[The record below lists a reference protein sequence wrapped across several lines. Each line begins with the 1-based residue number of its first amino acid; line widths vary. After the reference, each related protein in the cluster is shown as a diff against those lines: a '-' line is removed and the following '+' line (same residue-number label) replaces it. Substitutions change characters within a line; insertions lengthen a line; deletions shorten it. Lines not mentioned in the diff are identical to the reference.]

1 MRKEDLRMFFNK
13 ENAISIEL
21 LGVFKISRRKYVNI
35 KSHARAY
42 DTLSIRL
49 SGSGQFKTQKD
60 NFSVT
65 RGKLLYLPK
74 NVEYQQMSE
83 DETLIAIHFINYSS
97 DTIGYAE
104 IIDIDDVEYVEGLI
118 KQMYDVWKG
127 MNVGYQYK
135 CTSLFYELLYYLRCR
150 EHEGA
155 ISAITDESKIK
166 NALDIIHSSYRKE
179 QIEISALAESCALS
193 EAYFRKLFKKIHGVS
208 PIQYITDLKLDFASH
223 LLQSGLYTVGE
234 SAARSGF
241 TDSKYFSK
249 IFKAR
254 FGLSPKEYQQS
265 FEAQSDMTEKRI

>member
-1 MRKEDLRMFFNK
+1 MFFK

-21 LGVFKISRRKYVNI
+21 LGVFKISRRKYVNY
-35 KSHARAY
+35 KAHSRSY

-49 SGSGQFKTQKD
+49 SGNSQFKTQKD
-60 NFSVT
+60 DFSVT
-65 RGKLLYLPK
+65 QGKLLYLPK

-97 DTIGYAE
+97 DTLAQAE
-104 IIDIDDVEYVEGLI
+104 IIDVDDVEYVEGLI

-127 MNVGYQYK
+127 LNVGYQYK

-150 EHEGA
+150 EHDGA
-155 ISAITDESKIK
+155 ISAITEESKIK

-179 QIEISALAESCALS
+179 QIDISALARSCALS

-208 PIQYITDLKLDFASH
+208 PSQYIIDLKLDFASH

-234 SAARSGF
+234 VAQRSGF
-241 TDSKYFSK
+241 SDPKYFSR

-254 FGLSPKEYQQS
+254 FSLSPKEYQQK
-265 FEAQSDMTEKRI
+265 FEEQSDMTEKRI

>member
-1 MRKEDLRMFFNK
+1 MFFK

-21 LGVFKISRRKYVNI
+21 LGIFKIGRKKYVNI
-35 KSHARAY
+35 KSHARSY
-42 DTLSIRL
+42 DTLSVRL
-49 SGSGQFKTQKD
+49 SGSCQFKTQKD
-60 NFSVT
+60 NFSVS

-97 DTIGYAE
+97 DTLGKAE
-104 IIDIDDVEYVEGLI
+104 VIEVDDVEYVEGLI

-135 CTSLFYELLYYLRCR
+135 CTSLFYELMFYLRCR

-155 ISAITDESKIK
+155 IGAITDESKIK
-166 NALDIIHSSYRKE
+166 KALDIIHSSYRKE
-179 QIEISALAESCALS
+179 EIEISTLAESCALS

-208 PIQYITDLKLDFASH
+208 PIQYIIDLKLDFASH

-234 SAARSGF
+234 TAQRSGF
-241 TDSKYFSK
+241 SDPKYFSR
-249 IFKAR
+249 IFKAH
-254 FGLSPKEYQQS
+254 FGLSPKEYQVR
-265 FEAQSDMTEKRI
+265 FNGDTLFDTTETRI

>member
-1 MRKEDLRMFFNK
+1 MFFK

-21 LGVFKISRRKYVNI
+21 LGVFKMSRKKYVNI
-35 KSHARAY
+35 KSHARSY

-60 NFSVT
+60 NFSVS

-97 DTIGYAE
+97 DTLGKAE
-104 IIDIDDVEYVEGLI
+104 VIEIDDVEYVEELF
-118 KQMYDVWKG
+118 KQTYNVWKG
-127 MNVGYQYK
+127 MNIGYQYK

-155 ISAITDESKIK
+155 ISAITEESKIK
-166 NALDIIHSSYRKE
+166 KALDIIHSSYRKE
-179 QIEISALAESCALS
+179 QIEISELAESCALS

-208 PIQYITDLKLDFASH
+208 PIQYVIDLRLDFASH

-234 SAARSGF
+234 AAQRSGF
-241 TDSKYFSK
+241 SDPKYFSR

-254 FGLSPKEYQQS
+254 FSLSPKEYQQS
-265 FEAQSDMTEKRI
+265 FEKAELPDATEKRI